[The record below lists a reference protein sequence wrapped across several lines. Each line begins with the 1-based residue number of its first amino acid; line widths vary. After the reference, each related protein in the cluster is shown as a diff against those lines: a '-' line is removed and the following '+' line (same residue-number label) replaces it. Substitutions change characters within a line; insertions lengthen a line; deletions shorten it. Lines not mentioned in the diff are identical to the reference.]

1 MRFKK
6 MEKQSSFITQNFE
19 DLHDTLTN
27 KQLSLK
33 DTGQNHRVINNWA
46 KQGIIEDERSD
57 QEKWRRFSLMD
68 IIWLSII
75 DDFRSFG
82 MGLPAIKEVYDHLVA
97 KKAKRL
103 EVNGKSLSQLEL
115 AVLQVFHDKGLR
127 FMVTD
132 SQGNAEILSET
143 DFKSKTTDGSID
155 NHIVISLNRTINENF
170 EEIAFAPT
178 LDRGDLTK
186 EERDLLDIIRNG
198 NFLSIKARL
207 KDGQI
212 TMIEGVERMANK
224 KRIIE
229 ILNEGSFQDIE
240 LRQENGKVVSVHRTL
255 KKKY

>member
-1 MRFKK
+1 
-6 MEKQSSFITQNFE
+6 MEKQSNCTTQSYQE
-19 DLHDTLTN
+19 LYDILTT

-33 DTGQNHRVINNWA
+33 DTGQNHRVLNNWV

-57 QEKWRRFSLMD
+57 QEKWRRFSLID
-68 IIWLSII
+68 IVWLSIV
-75 DDFRSFG
+75 DDYRSFG
-82 MGLPAIKEVYDHLVA
+82 MGLPTIKEVYDHIVA
-97 KKAKRL
+97 KKAHRL
-103 EVNGKSLSQLEL
+103 EVASKLLSQLEI
-115 AVLQVFHDKGLR
+115 AVLQIFFDRGLK

-132 SQGNAEILSET
+132 SHGQAEILSEA
-143 DFKSKTTDGSID
+143 DLKTKLTDGNIN
-155 NHIVISLNRTINENF
+155 NHIILCLNRSINENF
-170 EEIAFAPT
+170 KEIAFAPK
-178 LDRGDLTK
+178 LDKDNLTK
-186 EERDLLDIIRNG
+186 EERDLLGIIRNG

-229 ILNEGSFQDIE
+229 ILQEGTFQDIE